1 MLKVSSLFILLCGLL
16 ASSSAQEVLS
26 RVSSHITDETIDF
39 QGPLKDIFSLVL
51 GHQLTNGEANF
62 MVQMKDLRLFQ
73 VFIETSPDFKGI
85 DLRMPL
91 AFSIQIKFPAL
102 NPYIFHVRTDMK
114 VQLYLEKDVDNRY
127 QLTFGHCRIVP
138 ETVWIQSG
146 NLYTVSLTHSHSGQL
161 CQCGSIS
168 FDMLK
173 KTSFSFEGNL
183 SLQAGSDR
191 SADFYSITPMKN
203 FIVENIERA
212 LGNVIIHNFGAK
224 MCPFINS
231 WLYNLNPQV
240 TNQLI
245 SLLLQHGT
253 YQATV
258 KISAK

>member
-1 MLKVSSLFILLCGLL
+1 MLKVSSLFILLCGLI

-26 RVSSHITDETIDF
+26 RVSSQITDALTQGLLGMNFLPTLQTIDF

-146 NLYTVSLTHSHSGQL
+146 N
-161 CQCGSIS
+161 
-168 FDMLK
+168 F
-173 KTSFSFEGNL
+173 
-183 SLQAGSDR
+183 
-191 SADFYSITPMKN
+191 ITPMKN

-258 KISAK
+258 EISAK

>member
-1 MLKVSSLFILLCGLL
+1 MLKVSILFILLCGLL

-26 RVSSHITDETIDF
+26 RVSSHITDALTQGLLGMNFLPTLQTIDF

-146 NLYTVSLTHSHSGQL
+146 N
-161 CQCGSIS
+161 
-168 FDMLK
+168 F
-173 KTSFSFEGNL
+173 
-183 SLQAGSDR
+183 
-191 SADFYSITPMKN
+191 ITPMKN

-258 KISAK
+258 EISAK